1 MKKSQ
6 IKVVIGG
13 TFEELHAGH
22 MKLISE
28 AFKIGDEIIIGLT
41 DDEFAYKTR
50 RRRVLSY
57 EVRRENLERLI
68 FSSHWSKKYHIVK
81 IKDPYGPA
89 IEREDLD
96 AIVVSIETVSG
107 AMKINQQRL
116 RKNMTPLLIHIINLV
131 ETDTGEKISSS
142 DIKRDIV
149 DAWGRPSS

>member
-28 AFKIGDEIIIGLT
+28 AFKIGDEVIIGLT
-41 DDEFAYKTR
+41 SDEFAYKTR
-50 RRRVLSY
+50 RRKVLPY
-57 EVRRENLERLI
+57 EIRRENLERLI
-68 FSSHWSKKYHIVK
+68 SFSHWSKKYHIIK

-89 IEREDLD
+89 VEKEDLD
-96 AIVVSIETVSG
+96 VIVVSIETVSG

-116 RKNMTPLLIHIINLV
+116 RRNMKPLLIHIINLV
-131 ETDTGEKISSS
+131 ETNTGEKISSS
-142 DIKRDIV
+142 NIKRNIV